1 MPRVHCRY
9 PDDAQA
15 RCWSRT
21 EHTRENNPAN
31 ADRQDR
37 ANISGNA
44 YDHGV
49 VHPRCTRARL
59 IPHGTSR
66 RLLTRNDT
74 TDPDV
79 ELSSLIRRQHDR
91 AKSRES
97 QFIRTHGPKTIRV
110 RSTASR
116 YAGTLRAPNLVGDPA
131 PHRELNRLCR
141 AGSRISA

>member
-1 MPRVHCRY
+1 MPRVHCRH
-9 PDDAQA
+9 PDGAQA

-21 EHTRENNPAN
+21 EHTTENSHAN
-31 ADRQDR
+31 ADRRDR
-37 ANISGNA
+37 ADISGNA
-44 YDHGV
+44 YDHGL

-59 IPHGTSR
+59 LPHGTSR

-79 ELSSLIRRQHDR
+79 ELSSPIRHQHDR

-97 QFIRTHGPKTIRV
+97 QFIRTPGSKTIRV

-116 YAGTLRAPNLVGDPA
+116 CAGTLRAPTQVCDPA